1 MLFCVT
7 VRTIYIKG
15 VFLEMTVQIIIMVA
29 CLIMSAYFSATETA
43 FLSINKTKL
52 KTMVENGNKRAAL
65 VLKLE
70 EKYDRL
76 ISTIL
81 IGNNIVNI
89 LLSSIGTILFID
101 IMRSQDMGSLV
112 STVVCTVVV
121 LIFGEVTPKNLA
133 KQFPDAFA
141 MFSAPIIRF
150 IGWILMPIN
159 IIFIGWKKLVS
170 LIIRPKEEEKM
181 SQEELLM
188 FVEEVQQEGSIDDDE
203 GDLLRNA
210 IEFTDRKAEDILTHR
225 VEIEAIPSDATNEEI
240 AEVFSKTRFSR
251 LLVYN
256 ETIDDIIGVIHQKDF
271 YVGGGMEGKSLKD
284 IMSEPVFI
292 HKSEKIIDLLKHLQK
307 HKSHIAVVVDE
318 YGGTLG
324 IVTMEDILEEL
335 VGEIWDEH
343 DEVVEEYKQIAEN
356 AFIVDCAVNFEDF
369 CDKFEIESDSDSIS
383 LGGWIMEQL
392 GKIPVKG
399 DQFDFEHLNFRVTKA
414 DAHRVFSVKVII
426 GEKLDEDEKEKK
438 DKE

>member
-1 MLFCVT
+1 
-7 VRTIYIKG
+7 
-15 VFLEMTVQIIIMVA
+15 MVA
-29 CLIMSAYFSATETA
+29 CLIMSGYFSATETA

-65 VLKLE
+65 VLKLSD
-70 EKYDRL
+70 KYDRL

-101 IMRSQDMGSLV
+101 IMKSQDMGSLM
-112 STVVCTVVV
+112 STIVCTVVV
-121 LIFGEVTPKNLA
+121 LIFGEITPKNLA
-133 KQFPDAFA
+133 KYYPEAFA

-150 IGWILMPIN
+150 IGWVLLPFN
-159 IIFIGWKKLVS
+159 FIFSGVS
-170 LIIRPKEEEKM
+170 RLLRLFSPKEEEKM

-225 VEIEAIPSDATNEEI
+225 IEIEAVSTEASKEEI
-240 AEVFSKTRFSR
+240 ADVFSKTRFSR

-256 ETIDDIIGVIHQKDF
+256 ESIDDVVGVIHQKDF
-271 YVGGGMEGKSLKD
+271 YVGGGITGKSLKE

-292 HKSEKIIDLLKHLQK
+292 HKSEKIIDLLKTLQK
-307 HKSHIAVVVDE
+307 NKSHIAVVVDE

-324 IVTMEDILEEL
+324 LVTMEDILEEL
-335 VGEIWDEH
+335 VGDIWDEH
-343 DEVVEEYKQIAEN
+343 DEVIEEYKQIADD
-356 AFIVDCAVNFEDF
+356 AFIVDCSVNFEDF

-399 DQFDFEHLNFRVTKA
+399 DHFDFEHLNFRVTKA
-414 DAHRVFSVKVII
+414 DAHRVFSVKVTI
-426 GEKLDEDEKEKK
+426 GEKIDEDDEKEKK
-438 DKE
+438 DKDKDKDKD

>member
-1 MLFCVT
+1 MA
-7 VRTIYIKG
+7 I
-15 VFLEMTVQIIIMVA
+15 QIIIMVA
-29 CLIMSAYFSATETA
+29 CLIMSGYFSATETA
-43 FLSINKTKL
+43 FLSINKTRL

-65 VLKLE
+65 VLKLAD
-70 EKYDRL
+70 KYDRL

-89 LLSSIGTILFID
+89 LLSSIATILFIG
-101 IMRSQDMGSLV
+101 IMNSQDMGSLV

-150 IGWILMPIN
+150 LGWILMPLN
-159 IIFIGWKKLVS
+159 IIFVGWKKLVS

-240 AEVFSKTRFSR
+240 AEVFAKTRFSR
-251 LLVYN
+251 ILVYN

-271 YVGGGMEGKSLKD
+271 YVGGGMEGKNLKD
-284 IMSEPVFI
+284 MMSEPVFI

-307 HKSHIAVVVDE
+307 HKAHIAVVVDE

-343 DEVVEEYKQIAEN
+343 DEVVEEYKQIAED

-426 GEKLDEDEKEKK
+426 GEKLDEDGEKEKK
-438 DKE
+438 DKDKE

>member
-1 MLFCVT
+1 MAV
-7 VRTIYIKG
+7 
-15 VFLEMTVQIIIMVA
+15 

-89 LLSSIGTILFID
+89 LLSSIATLFFISIMMGDQNTGSIL
-101 IMRSQDMGSLV
+101 

-150 IGWILMPIN
+150 IGWILMSIN
-159 IIFIGWKKLVS
+159 DIFIGWKKLVS

-188 FVEEVQQEGSIDDDE
+188 FVEEVQ
-203 GDLLRNA
+203 
-210 IEFTDRKAEDILTHR
+210 
-225 VEIEAIPSDATNEEI
+225 
-240 AEVFSKTRFSR
+240 
-251 LLVYN
+251 
-256 ETIDDIIGVIHQKDF
+256 
-271 YVGGGMEGKSLKD
+271 
-284 IMSEPVFI
+284 
-292 HKSEKIIDLLKHLQK
+292 
-307 HKSHIAVVVDE
+307 
-318 YGGTLG
+318 
-324 IVTMEDILEEL
+324 
-335 VGEIWDEH
+335 
-343 DEVVEEYKQIAEN
+343 
-356 AFIVDCAVNFEDF
+356 
-369 CDKFEIESDSDSIS
+369 
-383 LGGWIMEQL
+383 
-392 GKIPVKG
+392 
-399 DQFDFEHLNFRVTKA
+399 
-414 DAHRVFSVKVII
+414 
-426 GEKLDEDEKEKK
+426 
-438 DKE
+438 

>member
-1 MLFCVT
+1 MA
-7 VRTIYIKG
+7 I
-15 VFLEMTVQIIIMVA
+15 QIAIMAA
-29 CLIMSAYFSATETA
+29 CLLMSAYFSATETA
-43 FLSINKTKL
+43 FLSINKTRL

-121 LIFGEVTPKNLA
+121 LIFGEITPKNLA

-150 IGWILMPIN
+150 LGWILMPIN
-159 IIFIGWKKLVS
+159 VIFMGWKKLVS

-225 VEIEAIPSDATNEEI
+225 VEVEGVPVDATKEEVLK
-240 AEVFSKTRFSR
+240 VFADTRFSR
-251 LLVYN
+251 LVVYEDTVDN
-256 ETIDDIIGVIHQKDF
+256 IVGIINHKNFYENGSISEKDI
-271 YVGGGMEGKSLKD
+271 KD
-284 IMSEPVFI
+284 IMTPPLFI
-292 HKSEKIIDLLKHLQK
+292 HKSEKIIDLLKLLQK
-307 HKSHIAVVVDE
+307 NKAHIAVVVDE

-335 VGEIWDEH
+335 VGDIWDEH
-343 DEVVEEYKQIAEN
+343 DEVVDEYKQIAED

-369 CDKFEIESDSDSIS
+369 CERFEIKSDSDSIS
-383 LGGWIMEQL
+383 LGGWITEQL
-392 GKIPVKG
+392 DKIPVKG

-414 DAHRVFSVKVII
+414 DLQHVVSVKVTI
-426 GEKLDEDEKEKK
+426 GEKLDEDDDKDKK

>member
-1 MLFCVT
+1 MA
-7 VRTIYIKG
+7 I
-15 VFLEMTVQIIIMVA
+15 QIIIMVL
-29 CLIMSAYFSATETA
+29 CLLMSGYFSATETA
-43 FLSINKTKL
+43 FLSVNKTKL

-65 VLKLE
+65 VLKLSD
-70 EKYDRL
+70 KYDRL

-101 IMRSQDMGSLV
+101 LLWNNQDLGSVV

-121 LIFGEVTPKNLA
+121 LIFGEITPKNLA
-133 KQFPDAFA
+133 KYYPESFA

-150 IGWILMPIN
+150 ISWILLPLN
-159 IIFIGWKKLVS
+159 FIFSGISKLVA
-170 LIIRPKEEEKM
+170 LFKPKEDEKM

-225 VEIEAIPSDATNEEI
+225 IEIEAIPFDATKDEI
-240 AEVFSKTRFSR
+240 AESFSKTRFSR
-251 LLVYN
+251 LLVYE
-256 ETIDDIIGVIHQKDF
+256 ETIDNVVGVIHQKDF
-271 YVGGGMEGKSLKD
+271 YVGGGITGKSLKE

-292 HKSEKIIDLLKHLQK
+292 HKSEKIIDLLKTLQK
-307 HKSHIAVVVDE
+307 NKSHIAVVVDE

-324 IVTMEDILEEL
+324 LVTMEDILEEL
-335 VGEIWDEH
+335 VGDIWDEH
-343 DEVVEEYKQIAEN
+343 DEVVEEYKQVADD

-369 CDKFEIESDSDSIS
+369 CDKFEIESDSESIS

-399 DQFDFEHLNFRVTKA
+399 DQFELDHLYFRVTKT
-414 DAHRVFSVKVII
+414 DGHRVAFVKVTV

-438 DKE
+438 EKEKDKDKD

>member
-1 MLFCVT
+1 MA
-7 VRTIYIKG
+7 I
-15 VFLEMTVQIIIMVA
+15 QIAIMAV
-29 CLIMSAYFSATETA
+29 CLLMSAYFSATETA
-43 FLSINKTKL
+43 FLSINKTRL

-65 VLKLE
+65 VLRLE

-121 LIFGEVTPKNLA
+121 LIFGEITPKNLA

-150 IGWILMPIN
+150 LSWILMPIN
-159 IIFIGWKKLVS
+159 VIFMGWKKLVS

-225 VEIEAIPSDATNEEI
+225 VEIEAVPVDATKEEVLK
-240 AEVFSKTRFSR
+240 VFADTRFSR
-251 LLVYN
+251 LLVY
-256 ETIDDIIGVIHQKDF
+256 EDTIDEVVGIINHKNF
-271 YVGGGMEGKSLKD
+271 YEGGCMTEKSIKE
-284 IMSEPVFI
+284 IMTPPLFI
-292 HKSEKIIDLLKHLQK
+292 HKSEKIIDLLKLLQK
-307 HKSHIAVVVDE
+307 NKSHIAVVVDE

-335 VGEIWDEH
+335 VGDIWDEH
-343 DEVVEEYKQIAEN
+343 DEVVDEYKQIAED

-369 CDKFEIESDSDSIS
+369 CQRFDINSDSDSIS
-383 LGGWIMEQL
+383 LGGWITEQL
-392 GKIPVKG
+392 DKIPVKG

-414 DAHRVFSVKVII
+414 EPQHVVSVKVTV
-426 GEKLDEDEKEKK
+426 GEKVDEDDDRKEKDKDK

>member
-1 MLFCVT
+1 MDEHSIIMLITVLFC
-7 VRTIYIKG
+7 I
-15 VFLEMTVQIIIMVA
+15 L
-29 CLIMSAYFSATETA
+29 MSAYFSATETA
-43 FLSINKTKL
+43 FSTVNRIRL
-52 KTMVENGNKRAAL
+52 KTMAEDGNKKAAK
-65 VLKLE
+65 VLKLSDN
-70 EKYDRL
+70 YDSL
-76 ISTIL
+76 LSTIL

-101 IMRSQDMGSLV
+101 IMRNQDMGSLI

-133 KQFPDAFA
+133 KDFPDAFA

-150 IGWILMPIN
+150 LSWILMPLN
-159 IIFIGWKKLVS
+159 LIFMGWKKLIS
-170 LIIRPKEEEKM
+170 LIFRPKADEKM

-271 YVGGGMEGKSLKD
+271 YVGGGMEGKNLKD

-324 IVTMEDILEEL
+324 IVTME
-335 VGEIWDEH
+335 
-343 DEVVEEYKQIAEN
+343 EVVEEYKQIAEN

>member
-7 VRTIYIKG
+7 SELLFIKE
-15 VFLEMTVQIIIMVA
+15 FYFIMPMQIAIMVI
-29 CLIMSAYFSATETA
+29 CLIMSGYFSATETA
-43 FLSINKTKL
+43 FLSINKTRL

-70 EKYDRL
+70 ENYDRL

-112 STVVCTVVV
+112 STIVCTVVV
-121 LIFGEVTPKNLA
+121 LIFGEITPKNLA

-150 IGWILMPIN
+150 LGWILMPVN
-159 IIFIGWKKLVS
+159 VIFMGWRKLIS

-225 VEIEAIPSDATNEEI
+225 VEIEGVPVTASKEDVLK
-240 AEVFSKTRFSR
+240 VFADTRFSR
-251 LLVYN
+251 LVVY
-256 ETIDDIIGVIHQKDF
+256 EDTIDNVVGIINHKNFYENGCISQKDI
-271 YVGGGMEGKSLKD
+271 KD
-284 IMSEPVFI
+284 IMTPPLFI
-292 HKSEKIIDLLKHLQK
+292 HKSEKIIDLLKLLQK
-307 HKSHIAVVVDE
+307 NKAHIAVVVDE

-335 VGEIWDEH
+335 VGDIWDEH
-343 DEVVEEYKQIAEN
+343 DEVVDEYKQIAED

-369 CDKFEIESDSDSIS
+369 CERFDIRSDSDSIS
-383 LGGWIMEQL
+383 LGGWITEQL
-392 GKIPVKG
+392 DKIPVKG
-399 DQFDFEHLNFRVTKA
+399 DQFDFAHLNFRVTKA
-414 DAHRVFSVKVII
+414 DLQHVVSVKVTV
-426 GEKLDEDEKEKK
+426 GEKLDEDEDKK